1 MAAVDQPDL
10 ARAQVGEEEGD
21 EVLRFQVGV
30 QTCVEGAGE
39 TDEVGLVRRGVAEG
53 GTEDG
58 GQPCGGWAVPLHV
71 GQDQVTEGDPTV
83 LVSSPI
89 TIVLYL
95 VLALG
100 VTGLLVQRARNRRRT
115 AAQQPVPS

>member
-1 MAAVDQPDL
+1 M
-10 ARAQVGEEEGD
+10 
-21 EVLRFQVGV
+21 
-30 QTCVEGAGE
+30 
-39 TDEVGLVRRGVAEG
+39 
-53 GTEDG
+53 
-58 GQPCGGWAVPLHV
+58 PLHV